1 MSYYR
6 FDADRI
12 EIFTHPEDN
21 SSYILI
27 WGAAM
32 DSEAEDDIF
41 EMAINDYRIP
51 VRVRRL
57 ENPSLD
63 PRPGARPG
71 YVLRAEI
78 PSNLEIGPEQLETL
92 DLAYNHKEVKRF
104 EKPFLMA
111 SLNSRGLVCTI
122 DMVNVRKNKLL
133 LGGWVVCM
141 EEVQLEVLDAKGQV
155 LNTNLTLSNRFDVRR
170 FYFVQNEHLFGYHAS
185 IKNADQ
191 IAMPVSLRITAP
203 KTGHEWII
211 PTVPEEPPRPEVI
224 EEIALEESE
233 RDPSASS
240 PEKLVPEPVSIE
252 QELED
257 KEESS
262 VENPAALIEPPLS
275 SPEPTPASL
284 ATSESEANL
293 TPPRPHRTP
302 LSIARGVKRRVS
314 AVIDEQKERIEAH
327 NERIDKERM
336 IREGIPLKPEP
347 NPLYPGPTPP
357 VRQDLVL
364 PSPEEAPASAQ
375 NQEVA
380 PSVEEIEEDFND
392 QYNRWFLENRTK
404 EEVLAKQRRFHFKKH
419 PKVSLI
425 VAAYNTPIDLLEKM
439 IDSVR
444 QQTYDNWQLCIA
456 DGSTNN
462 EVADYLTA
470 HPDPKISWTRLSKNL
485 GISGNMNAA
494 AELATGEIIALYDH
508 DDFLEPDALYEV
520 IKAFN
525 EKDYDVVYT
534 DEDKYEDSTG
544 RYVGPNFKPDFS
556 PALLQSTNYIC
567 HFLAI
572 KREAYERA
580 GGKLYPEFDGAQDFD
595 LVLRLMDS
603 TTPDK
608 IKHIPKILY
617 HWRMH
622 DGSTALDADNKT
634 WAYDAGERALEAW
647 IARHKNHGKIMKTE
661 ISGHYHMRFEV
672 PEKPLVSIIIPNKD
686 HIDDLEFC
694 LQSLENHSSYVN
706 YEVIIVENNSEKK
719 TTFYKYKELRRR
731 YPNVRVV
738 MWRKPFNYS
747 AINNFGVRKAKG
759 DYLLFLNNDTEALD
773 PYLIE
778 ELLGQATQPNVG
790 AVGAKLY
797 YEDGTFQ
804 HNGIIIGHSGVAG
817 LALSGQSDINLNYR
831 VRTVHNVSAVTGAC
845 MMVPKKVFKEVGGFN
860 ENLPVA
866 YNDVDLC
873 LRIRQHGYW
882 IVQNPFA
889 VMYHYESR
897 SRGYET
903 TPEKKARFENDVRK
917 MYALWPD
924 VLRTNDPFYNPNLD
938 ITNITYKLRQPEEI
952 NPYINPVFLG
962 ESYYTA
968 GTIRPSQPTQAQLDH
983 LEKMMKS

>member
-12 EIFTHPEDN
+12 EIFTHPKDG

-27 WGAAM
+27 WGSAM
-32 DSEAEDDIF
+32 DSEAEDDVF

-51 VRVRRL
+51 LRVRRL
-57 ENPSLD
+57 ENLAID

-71 YVLRAEI
+71 YIIRADI
-78 PSNLEIGPEQLETL
+78 PANLEIGPEQLETL

-111 SLNSRGLVCTI
+111 SINQRGLVCTV
-122 DMVNVRKNKLL
+122 DMVDVRKNKLL
-133 LGGWVVCM
+133 LGGWVVSM
-141 EEVQLEVLDAKGQV
+141 EDVQLEVLDANGEV
-155 LNTNLTLSNRFDVRR
+155 LKANITLSNRFDVRR

-191 IAMPVSLRITAP
+191 IAMPVSLRLTAP
-203 KTGHEWII
+203 KTGQEWII
-211 PTVPEEPPRPEVI
+211 PTVPDPAPLPEEVVQTEPLEEDSSSLGQVEQDDLKDSEAKAKTEESNLPPLETQDLPIEEEPSTPL
-224 EEIALEESE
+224 A
-233 RDPSASS
+233 
-240 PEKLVPEPVSIE
+240 
-252 QELED
+252 
-257 KEESS
+257 
-262 VENPAALIEPPLS
+262 PPI
-275 SPEPTPASL
+275 
-284 ATSESEANL
+284 
-293 TPPRPHRTP
+293 PPQRTP
-302 LSIARGVKRRVS
+302 LSIARGVKRRVK
-314 AVIDEQKERIEAH
+314 ATIDGQKERLEAH
-327 NERIDKERM
+327 NERITKERM
-336 IREGIPLKPEP
+336 IREGIPLNPEP
-347 NPLYPGPTPP
+347 DPLYPGPTPP
-357 VRQDLVL
+357 ERQDLL
-364 PSPEEAPASAQ
+364 LETIPFSEQ
-375 NQEVA
+375 TKQEKGA
-380 PSVEEIEEDFND
+380 PSVEEVEEDFND
-392 QYNRWFLENRTK
+392 QYHRWFLENRTK

-444 QQTYDNWQLCIA
+444 AQTYDNWQLCIA

-462 EVADYLTA
+462 AVSDYLA
-470 HPDPKISWTRLSKNL
+470 ANPDPKISWTKLSKNL
-485 GISGNMNAA
+485 GISDNMNAA
-494 AELATGEIIALYDH
+494 ADLATGEIIALYDH

-525 EKDYDVVYT
+525 EGDYDVVYT
-534 DEDKYEDSTG
+534 DEDKYEDSTE

-572 KREAYERA
+572 KREAYDRA
-580 GGKLYPEFDGAQDFD
+580 GGKLYSEFDGAQDFD

-634 WAYDAGERALEAW
+634 WAYDAGEKALKAW
-647 IARHKNHGKIMKTE
+647 IARHQNQGQIMKTE
-661 ISGHYHMRFEV
+661 IPGHYHLRFEMS
-672 PEKPLVSIIIPNKD
+672 EKPLVSIIIPNKD
-686 HIDDLEFC
+686 HIEDLEFC
-694 LQSLENHSSYVN
+694 LQSLENYSSYSN

-759 DYLLFLNNDTEALD
+759 EYLLFLNNDTEALD

-778 ELLGQATQPNVG
+778 EMLGQVMQPNVG

-817 LALSGQSDINLNYR
+817 LALSGQSDANLNYR

-889 VMYHYESR
+889 LMYHYESR

-924 VLRTNDPFYNPNLD
+924 VLRTPDPFYNLNLD
-938 ITNITYKLRQPEEI
+938 ISGITYQLRKPEEI

-962 ESYYTA
+962 EAYYTA
-968 GTIRPSQPTQAQLDH
+968 GSIRPPKPTQAQLDT
-983 LEKMMKS
+983 LEKKMKS